1 MSKPIR
7 RTPFLSGLLASC
19 LLFGTLFSL
28 PVSARSLPEFA
39 ELVKAN
45 SPAVVNVT
53 TVSKAPPP
61 KSKIPEQFR
70 NPGAPGSN
78 ELFDE
83 LMKRFFEFDEGEGG
97 GQGGS
102 PFGFDSNARGSGFIL
117 SADGYVVTNHHVV
130 EGADEIVVKLN
141 DRREFTAKLIGSD
154 KRSDVALLKIEASGL
169 PTLKMGDSS
178 TIEVGEW
185 VLAIGS
191 PFGFESSATS
201 GIVSATGRSLP
212 SDSYVPFIQTDVA
225 INPGN
230 SGGPL
235 FNLDGEVIGINSQIY
250 SRSGGFMGVSFAIP
264 VNMAM
269 DVIAQLKAGGKVA
282 RGWIGVYIQE
292 VDSDLAQSFG
302 MTTPAG
308 ALVAQVI
315 PKGPAENVL
324 KQGDVIL
331 ELNGKPVADAAAL
344 PSMVGVVAPGQTAKL
359 VVMRDKQR
367 QNVDL
372 VIGEL
377 PSEEKLAQE
386 ADNEPQ
392 AKAEEPVAVEV
403 LGMRVTALD
412 DVARE
417 ALGIG
422 RGGVLVEKVTADPAS
437 KAGVQAGDV
446 VTMLNGVQVES
457 PEQMKKVASDLST
470 GKTVAVLVLRDGSAR
485 FMAMKVE

>member
-1 MSKPIR
+1 M
-7 RTPFLSGLLASC
+7 A
-19 LLFGTLFSL
+19 
-28 PVSARSLPEFA
+28 
-39 ELVKAN
+39 
-45 SPAVVNVT
+45 
-53 TVSKAPPP
+53 
-61 KSKIPEQFR
+61 
-70 NPGAPGSN
+70 
-78 ELFDE
+78 
-83 LMKRFFEFDEGEGG
+83 
-97 GQGGS
+97 
-102 PFGFDSNARGSGFIL
+102 
-117 SADGYVVTNHHVV
+117 VVTNHHVV

-446 VTMLNGVQVES
+446 VTMLNGIQVES